1 MKEVLAVLIEFI
13 TKYWLEVLFSL
24 ICGGAA
30 FIIKHHIKLIIAD
43 RKRHEK
49 DLMDAMMNKLDE

>member
-1 MKEVLAVLIEFI
+1 MKEVPNVLIEFI

-30 FIIKHHIKLIIAD
+30 FIIKHHIKLIIED
-43 RKRHEK
+43 RKRHEA
-49 DLMDAMMNKLDE
+49 DLIKAMTDKLDE